1 MAMAWFPGPG
11 QSRAGETAG
20 MRIVDCK
27 DVIMVCPETVQG
39 DFTGTAARR
48 VYSRD
53 AGRLQG
59 GTGPGISG
67 GPSPAAGPA
76 AYARCPVPGRS
87 PELPGQASRT
97 SVNQP
102 AALCLVC
109 QAESAMKER
118 FIVFLM
124 QGTRPLRILIFG
136 GIFLAWL
143 VMILLAWLLN
153 IETDIGGEIVFE
165 NVMLIAVSLLI
176 GFGAAFRIF
185 RFLENARYEREPPD
199 RL

>member
-20 MRIVDCK
+20 MLIVDCK
-27 DVIMVCPETVQG
+27 DVIVVCPETVQG
-39 DFTGTAARR
+39 DFTGTAACR
-48 VYSRD
+48 VYNRD
-53 AGRLQG
+53 AGCFPGRP
-59 GTGPGISG
+59 GPGMPG
-67 GPSPAAGPA
+67 EQAPDAGPA
-76 AYARCPVPGRS
+76 ACARCQMSGQPV
-87 PELPGQASRT
+87 RT
-97 SVNQP
+97 FVNGP
-102 AALCLVC
+102 TALSLAH

-143 VMILLAWLLN
+143 AMVLLAWLLD
-153 IETDIGGEIVFE
+153 IETDIGGEIVFA
-165 NVMLIAVSLLI
+165 NVMLIVVSLLI
-176 GFGAAFRIF
+176 GFGIAFRIF

-199 RL
+199 RM